1 MAVYTKINFEELS
14 QHLKN
19 YDVGELVE
27 FVEIIDGIDNSNFI
41 IKTTKNTFIFTIFE
55 SRIDKNSLPYFI
67 NFKEHLASKNIS
79 CPAPIKAKNS
89 QTILDF
95 HDKKTVLV
103 SFLSGATLKPNNDG
117 YYYNITSNHCFQV
130 GGMLAKMHLASK
142 DFKSSR
148 QNDLAVKD
156 FENLFNKFKHLL
168 DDYDPILNKL
178 ITSTLKLINNSWRDD
193 LESSSCHLDLF
204 PDNVFFNEKNQITGV
219 IDFYFSANDLLIY
232 DFAITVNAW
241 CFDKTNFNF
250 DKFESFLNSYQK
262 IKPFSSK
269 ELNFLETALIAGA
282 MRFLLTRLHD
292 MFFTPKNSLVK
303 IKNPIEYKEKLLFFI
318 NNKILK

>member
-27 FVEIIDGIDNSNFI
+27 YVEIIDGIDNSNFI
-41 IKTTKNTFIFTIFE
+41 VKTTRNTFIFTIFE

-79 CPAPIKAKNS
+79 CPAPIKAKNL

-95 HDKKTVLV
+95 KNKKTALV

-142 DFKSSR
+142 DFKLSR
-148 QNDLAVKD
+148 DNDLAVKD

-178 ITSTLKLINNSWRDD
+178 ITSTLKSLNGNWKLD
-193 LESSSCHLDLF
+193 LETSSCHLDLF
-204 PDNVFFNEKNQITGV
+204 PDNVFFDEKNQISGV

-232 DFAITVNAW
+232 DFAIVVNAW

-250 DKFESFLNSYQK
+250 DKFEALLNSYQK
-262 IKPFSSK
+262 IRPFNSN
-269 ELNFLETALIAGA
+269 ELNFLETALIGA
-282 MRFLLTRLHD
+282 SMRFLLTRLHD